1 MSRTKMMIPWQT
13 VVSIRKIF
21 NIECVPFVNSV
32 MASATTPLVETAP
45 RADDAYQMVGNR
57 K

>member
-1 MSRTKMMIPWQT
+1 MMIPWQT